1 MESIKTVAISLGL
14 AVLLAGIIYA
24 TSVSAET
31 GASEGKA
38 ALQTKFPNLLNP
50 GGAPWEALPW
60 TFNNINTF
68 SELGAWH
75 GYSLPRQHDYDM
87 YGSFVG
93 PLFILRQPW
102 YGP

>member
-50 GGAPWEALPW
+50 GRRLRGEALPG
-60 TFNNINTF
+60 TFNTIKHLF
-68 SELGAWH
+68 
-75 GYSLPRQHDYDM
+75 
-87 YGSFVG
+87 G
-93 PLFILRQPW
+93 PWRVARLLTAQAA
-102 YGP
+102 